1 MSNTSQNTS
10 QTTYDDMLKKKEYGK
25 FLGLEPSGPWDIVSE
40 NEELAMIHHQQDAD
54 MNVYGT
60 VRGVVL
66 DKKVGNVV
74 SYSYPHAPK
83 FVLPALA
90 NIDGVVMLDK
100 NTAIPFA
107 SLKIKIGFEGPLIQ
121 IFKHNGKVY
130 HATRKRLDSGK
141 SRWGNSKIFEE
152 IWKELEGPADE
163 VLFSA
168 DKKFSP
174 YCHTFIMNHPD
185 VLICTKDN
193 VGRGNLIYLGPK
205 QMYSTE
211 VERCPYPLDEV
222 DCELH
227 VPNTVS
233 SYDPTSGNFAED
245 PQNGG
250 KPTKSI
256 HSPET
261 LTLEEANK
269 HLLFGFYEGFEGY
282 QFLDPRLLPGE
293 FIILENVESKMM
305 YRVES
310 PSYAWRSG
318 MRNNNPN
325 FLHRFFELLDLAY
338 LRNSAEDEQKY
349 MNSVPILTVYDVDSL
364 RRNIEAN
371 PMIVWPQNTEVVE
384 PIPTNKDEKLYNI
397 WQCFLVSVPICRQ
410 SMVVEFYDLLMKR
423 REEVT
428 NWIIDRSREMD
439 KIDILKFSRRVQ
451 DILMKTRSFAAEKV
465 RRGENVDRRSK
476 VVKTIEELT
485 IENIR
490 NFISKEMGSSL
501 YRIIREMDRFLD
513 ESV

>member
-1 MSNTSQNTS
+1 MANASIITQTTV
-10 QTTYDDMLKKKEYGK
+10 QTTYDDMLKKKEFGK
-25 FLGLEPSGPWDIVSE
+25 MLGLDENGPWDIVSE
-40 NEELAMIHHQQDAD
+40 NEDLAMIHHQQDAD

-66 DKKVGNVV
+66 DKKTGNVV
-74 SYSYPHAPK
+74 SYSYPHAQK
-83 FVLPALA
+83 FVLPTLA

-100 NTAIPFA
+100 KTAIPFS

-152 IWKELEGPADE
+152 IWKELEGPSDDTMFN
-163 VLFSA
+163 VN
-168 DKKFSP
+168 KKYSP

-211 VERCPYPLDEV
+211 PGKCPYPLEEV
-222 DCELH
+222 DTDLH

-233 SYDPTSGNFAED
+233 LYEPGNE
-245 PQNGG
+245 N
-250 KPTKSI
+250 KSI
-256 HSPET
+256 HSPDHI
-261 LTLEEANK
+261 TLEEANK

-282 QFLDPRLLPGE
+282 QFLDSRLLPGE
-293 FIILENVESKMM
+293 FLILEDTNSKMM

-310 PSYAWRSG
+310 PSYAWRSA

-338 LRNSAEDEQKY
+338 LRNTAEDEKKY
-349 MNSVPILTVYDVDSL
+349 MDMVPILTTYDVDSL
-364 RRNIEAN
+364 RSNLSGN

-384 PIPTNKDEKLYNI
+384 LIPTNKDAKLYNI
-397 WQCFLVSVPICRQ
+397 WQCFLVSVPLCRQ
-410 SMVVEFYDLLMKR
+410 LMVVEFFEHLLKR
-423 REEVT
+423 RDEVT
-428 NWIIDRSREMD
+428 NWIVDLSSKMD
-439 KIDILKFSRRVQ
+439 KIDILKFSPRVQ

-465 RRGENVDRRSK
+465 RRGENVDRRTK
-476 VVKTIEELT
+476 VVRTVEELT
-485 IENIR
+485 VENIR
-490 NFISKEMGSSL
+490 NFISKEKGSSL
-501 YRIIREMDRFLD
+501 YRIIREMDRSLQVT
-513 ESV
+513 E

>member
-1 MSNTSQNTS
+1 MTDTSENK
-10 QTTYDDMLKKKEYGK
+10 TTYDDMLKKKEYGK
-25 FLGLEPSGPWDIVSE
+25 MLGLDPMGPWDIVSE
-40 NEELAMIHHQQDAD
+40 NEDLAMIHHQQDAD

-66 DKKVGNVV
+66 DKKIGNVV

-100 NTAIPFA
+100 NTAIGFDQ
-107 SLKIKIGFEGPLIQ
+107 LKIKIGFEGPLIQ

-152 IWKELEGPADE
+152 IWKELEGPADDT
-163 VLFSA
+163 LFSV
-168 DKKFSP
+168 DKKYSP

-211 VERCPYPLDEV
+211 PGHCPYPLDEV
-222 DCELH
+222 DTELR

-233 SYDPTSGNFAED
+233 SYDPSSEG
-245 PQNGG
+245 
-250 KPTKSI
+250 KSI
-256 HSPET
+256 HSPENI
-261 LTLEEANK
+261 TLEEANK

-282 QFLDPRLLPGE
+282 QFLDSRLLPGE
-293 FIILENVESKMM
+293 FLILEDTRSHMM

-310 PSYAWRSG
+310 PSYAWRAG

-338 LRNSAEDEQKY
+338 LRNTDEDEKKY
-349 MNSVPILTVYDVDSL
+349 MSSVPILTTYDVDSL
-364 RRNIEAN
+364 RQNISAN

-384 PIPTNKDEKLYNI
+384 PLPKNKDEKLYNI
-397 WQCFLVSVPICRQ
+397 WQCFLVSVPLCRQ
-410 SMVVEFYDLLMKR
+410 TAVVEFFDHLLKR
-423 REEVT
+423 RSEVT
-428 NWIIDRSREMD
+428 SWIISLSSQMD
-439 KIDILKFSRRVQ
+439 KIDILKFSARVQ
-451 DILMKTRSFAAEKV
+451 DILIKTRSFASEKV
-465 RRGENVDRRSK
+465 RRGENVDRKTR
-476 VVKTIEELT
+476 VVRTVEDLT
-485 IENIR
+485 QENIR
-490 NFISKEMGSSL
+490 NFISKEKGSSL
-501 YRIIREMDRFLD
+501 YRIIREMDRSL
-513 ESV
+513 EEVSK